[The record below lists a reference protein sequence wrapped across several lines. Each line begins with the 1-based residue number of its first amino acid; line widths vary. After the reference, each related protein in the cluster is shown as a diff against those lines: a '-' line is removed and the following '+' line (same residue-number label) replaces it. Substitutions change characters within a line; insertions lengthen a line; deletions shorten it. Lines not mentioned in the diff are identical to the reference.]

1 MAEAL
6 RVRDLSVHLAGK
18 LTLHGVNFGVEA
30 GNLLGILGPNG
41 AGKTTLLK
49 AIIGLIPQQGS
60 VLQAGNPLSELG
72 IKERARRV
80 AYVPQRS
87 LLNAPLSVSSVVA
100 QGRYCHGS
108 DLAAL
113 TPTDRR
119 AIEAALEVTDM
130 RDLAERRFTE
140 LSGGE
145 QRRVLLAR
153 ALATEA
159 PVILLDEPSAS
170 LDLGHSLRLFHHMK
184 QLTESGRALVVVLH
198 DLNDASRWCD
208 SALLHSEGR
217 VAALGSPAE
226 VVTSERVRHVYGV
239 ELEHKSTLAFSL
251 PRVHHDTAR

>member
-6 RVRDLSVHLAGK
+6 HVRDLTVHLAGK
-18 LTLHGVNFGVEA
+18 PTLHEINFVLESGT
-30 GNLLGILGPNG
+30 LLGILGPNG

-49 AIIGLIPQQGS
+49 AIAGLVPHQGS
-60 VLQAGNPLSELG
+60 VLQAGQPLSELR

-113 TPTDRR
+113 THADRI
-119 AIEAALEVTDM
+119 AIEAALSVTDLS
-130 RDLAERRFTE
+130 DLAERRFTE

-184 QLTESGRALVVVLH
+184 HLTERGRALVVVLH
-198 DLNDASRWCD
+198 DLNDASGWCD
-208 SALLHSEGR
+208 AALLLGEGR
-217 VAALGSPAE
+217 VAALGAPGE
-226 VVTSERVRHVYGV
+226 VVTAERVRRVYGV
-239 ELEHKSTLAFSL
+239 ELEHKPTLTFSL
-251 PRVHHDTAR
+251 PTGDS

>member
-1 MAEAL
+1 
-6 RVRDLSVHLAGK
+6 
-18 LTLHGVNFGVEA
+18 LHEINFSLEPGT
-30 GNLLGILGPNG
+30 LLGILGPNG

-49 AIIGLIPQQGS
+49 AIAGLVPHQGS
-60 VLQAGNPLSELG
+60 VQQAGTSLSALS

-113 TPTDRR
+113 TRVDRM
-119 AIEAALEVTDM
+119 AVDDALNVTDLSE
-130 RDLAERRFTE
+130 LAERRFTE

-170 LDLGHSLRLFHHMK
+170 LDLGHSLRLFYHMK
-184 QLTESGRALVVVLH
+184 HLTENGRTLVVVLH
-198 DLNDASRWCD
+198 DLNDASNWCD
-208 SALLHSEGR
+208 SALLLGEGR
-217 VAALGSPAE
+217 VAALGTPAE
-226 VVTSERVRHVYGV
+226 VVTAERVRQVYGV

-251 PRVHHDTAR
+251 PTGAS